1 MYTTIMSF
9 ALEKSNNFNRHVFK
23 KGIKIVQRIKLH

>member
-9 ALEKSNNFNRHVFK
+9 ALEKSNKFNRHVFK
-23 KGIKIVQRIKLH
+23 KLNCIKGP